1 MSASAEPTGV
11 IAEGGRLWAA
21 TLSGVVYD
29 PLAMRAEEVKLSDVA
44 AGLSAQGRFNGQTM
58 VFYSVAEHSLVMAAE
73 AEARWGRAAAKVAL
87 MHDAPEAFLG
97 DVIRPLKASMP
108 AYHAAE
114 AAAWRAVAAA
124 FGLPVFIPA
133 EIHALDDE
141 MLAAER
147 EALLP
152 NAPEFPGLPPASER
166 LVSAIRGLA
175 PGVARMAF
183 ERAARRLFDGV
194 ER

>member
-1 MSASAEPTGV
+1 MNGASAGV
-11 IAEGGRLWAA
+11 ISEGGRLWAA

-29 PLAMRAEEVKLSDVA
+29 PLAMRPEDVRLTDIA

-58 VFYSVAEHSLVMAAE
+58 VFYSVAEHSLIMAAE
-73 AEARWGRAAAKVAL
+73 AEARWGKAAARVAL
-87 MHDAPEAFLG
+87 MHDAPEAWLG
-97 DVIRPLKASMP
+97 DMIRPLKAAMP

-114 AAAWRAVAAA
+114 EAAWRAVAAA
-124 FGLPVFIPA
+124 FRLPVFIPA

-152 NAPEFPGLPPASER
+152 NAPPFPDLPPPPER
-166 LVSAIRGLA
+166 LVAAIRGHA

-183 ERAARRLFDGV
+183 EREARRLFDGV
-194 ER
+194 AP

>member
-1 MSASAEPTGV
+1 MTQAGV
-11 IAEGGRLWAA
+11 IFEGGRLRAA

-29 PLAMRAEEVKLSDVA
+29 PLALRSEDVRISDIA
-44 AGLSAQGRFNGQTM
+44 AGLSGQGRFNGQTM
-58 VFYSVAEHSLVMAAE
+58 LFYSVAEHSLIMAAE
-73 AEARWGRAAAKVAL
+73 AEARWGKAAARVAL
-87 MHDAPEAFLG
+87 MHDAPEAYLG
-97 DVIRPLKASMP
+97 DVIRPLKASMR

-114 AAAWRAVAAA
+114 AEAWRAVAEA
-124 FGLPVFIPA
+124 FRLPVFIPA

-147 EALLP
+147 AALLP
-152 NAPEFPGLPPASER
+152 NAPDFPGLPPASER